1 MTTPDGATTNSSAD
15 RAAQLRADLKKL
27 NSTATRLK
35 LDLHDLAE
43 DLPIGW
49 ERILDLANL
58 TYSAYAAIAR
68 LQSEL
73 AKEVPQ

>member
-1 MTTPDGATTNSSAD
+1 MTTPEAITAVD
-15 RAAQLRADLKKL
+15 RVAQLRADLKKL

-49 ERILDLANL
+49 ERILDVATD
-58 TYSAYAAIAR
+58 TYSAYAAITR
-68 LQSEL
+68 LQAEL
-73 AKEVPQ
+73 AQEVST